1 MSGPGGSSPLATLL
15 FFPTVT
21 TRTARRL
28 AAARATVS
36 CLQLSLG
43 VARGGRTGAPLALR
57 VLHSARGRGI
67 IETSERE
74 QEGRGHWGRG
84 GWGGKCTGQR
94 KWHAPQLRLGMGG
107 SLGLGVLRPGG
118 PVRRGRERAPRE
130 RERERREASE
140 TLVRFSKWCLQCII
154 PASGPGASPETKSRV
169 SSLANLLSLSLA
181 EYLSPSWGPTCFFRG
196 GATQAGRRRPLEA
209 PGADLSAALAE
220 DSVLGRVLLDFNR
233 LLAPAASSGGPRGR
247 RRGRGHTHE
256 TSMHRH
262 GPTSIA
268 SSPSPSCV
276 KPQPSRASL
285 PITNPVE
292 VKST

>member
-1 MSGPGGSSPLATLL
+1 VHGATQ
-15 FFPTVT
+15 VART
-21 TRTARRL
+21 TATARHG
-28 AAARATVS
+28 
-36 CLQLSLG
+36 G
-43 VARGGRTGAPLALR
+43 VPGAGGVEARGSGQ
-57 VLHSARGRGI
+57 
-67 IETSERE
+67 ERE
-74 QEGRGHWGRG
+74 
-84 GWGGKCTGQR
+84 
-94 KWHAPQLRLGMGG
+94 
-107 SLGLGVLRPGG
+107 
-118 PVRRGRERAPRE
+118 RESPERE

-292 VKST
+292 VKSTYSA